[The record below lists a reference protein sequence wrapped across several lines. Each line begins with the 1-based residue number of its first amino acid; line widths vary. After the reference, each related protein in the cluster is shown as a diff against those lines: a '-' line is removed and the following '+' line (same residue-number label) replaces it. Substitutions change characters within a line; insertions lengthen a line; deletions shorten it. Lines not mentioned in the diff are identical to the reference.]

1 MREFLN
7 TLNSIEP
14 GDIIGFSGRSF
25 TSDAVNLLSFGLPR
39 WGLSHVGICSH
50 HDTRY
55 ELQLYDSASGF
66 GVRNQHLFQGIRK
79 YGGRAWLYKLQRPLY
94 THELSRLAGHTQK
107 DLGKEYDTAGALQAG
122 GKLWAALQG
131 VARGEDLTTFFC
143 SEFVAEQLSY
153 IGVFNTSNASRWNP
167 NHLMRTLRRLGIVQ
181 PPVRIK

>member
-1 MREFLN
+1 MLKII
-7 TLNSIEP
+7 NSIEP
-14 GDIIGFSGRSF
+14 GDIIGFSGCSF

-39 WGLSHVGICSH
+39 WGLSHVGICSY
-50 HDTRY
+50 RKEY
-55 ELQLYDSASGF
+55 LGVRLFDSAAGY
-66 GVRNQHLFQGIRK
+66 GVRHQRFPACVKEYN
-79 YGGRAWLYKLQRPLY
+79 GRAWLYKLQRPLCG
-94 THELSRLAGHTQK
+94 HERGRLEESTQES
-107 DLGKEYDTAGALQAG
+107 LGKAYDTAGALQAG

-131 VARGEDLTTFFC
+131 IARGEDLTTFFC